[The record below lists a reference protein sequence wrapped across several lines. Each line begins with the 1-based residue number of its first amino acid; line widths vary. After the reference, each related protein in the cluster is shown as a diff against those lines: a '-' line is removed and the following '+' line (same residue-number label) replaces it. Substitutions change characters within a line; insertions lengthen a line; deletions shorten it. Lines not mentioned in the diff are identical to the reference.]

1 MSLHPPP
8 KLKSLQEALYHKAKH
23 EPSYRFYAL
32 YDKVWRADILAHAY
46 ALNRQNGGAPGVDGQ
61 TFADIEAYGV
71 EQWLAELQ
79 EEVRSERYQP
89 QPVRRVMIPK
99 ASGVG
104 ERPLGLP
111 SIRDRVVQTA
121 AKLVLEPVFEAEF
134 ADTAYGYRPGRS
146 AEQAVR
152 KVHEALWHNHAEVL
166 DADVSAYFDTI
177 PHRDLLKCVSRRVS
191 DRKLLHLIKS
201 WLKGPVEGTDERGR
215 KQWTGGKKAKRGVP
229 QGGVLSPLLSVLY
242 LHRFIKAFGK
252 YELEQRFGAVLVV
265 YADDFVVLC
274 KHDAHEVLRRI
285 RHWFTT
291 MGLELNEQKTAVKQA
306 RTDAFDFL
314 GYTFTML
321 RSYKTGVRYPGAIPS
336 RKAIQ
341 RLKHDLRG
349 WLIRTN
355 PRPVDEI
362 VATLNLKLRG
372 WANYFR
378 YGSVQRVRQNL
389 DAFVYQRMRG
399 FLRRRHQVQTR
410 ANRRYPRRYV
420 FTELGVVSLEA
431 LGRTV

>member
-1 MSLHPPP
+1 MSLRTPP
-8 KLKSLQEALYHKAKH
+8 KLKRLQATLYHKAKH

-32 YDKVWRADILAHAY
+32 YDKVWRTDILAHAY
-46 ALNRQNGGAPGVDGQ
+46 ALNRQNGRAPGVDGQ

-71 EQWLAELQ
+71 ERWLADLQ
-79 EEVRSERYQP
+79 EEVRTERYHP

-111 SIRDRVVQTA
+111 PIRDRVVQAA
-121 AKLVLEPVFEAEF
+121 AKLVLEPIFEAEF
-134 ADTAYGYRPGRS
+134 DDAAYGYRPGRS

-152 KVHEALWHNHAEVL
+152 KVHEALWQNHSEVI

-177 PHRDLLKCVSRRVS
+177 PHRELLKCVARRVS
-191 DRKLLHLIKS
+191 DRKLLRLIKV
-201 WLKGPVEGTDERGR
+201 WLKAPVEVRDARGR
-215 KQWTGGKKAKRGVP
+215 TQLTGGKKAKRGVP
-229 QGGVLSPLLSVLY
+229 PGGVLSPLLSVLY
-242 LHRFIKAFGK
+242 MHRFIKAFRK
-252 YELEQRFGAVLVV
+252 AELDRRFGAVLVV

-274 KHDAHEVLRRI
+274 QRNAHEVLASIRR
-285 RHWFTT
+285 WFTT
-291 MGLELNEQKTAVKQA
+291 MGLELNERKTSVKQA
-306 RTDAFDFL
+306 RHEAFDFL

-321 RSYKTGVRYPGAIPS
+321 YSHKTGVRYPGATPS
-336 RKAIQ
+336 KKAIQ

-349 WLIRTN
+349 WVTRTN
-355 PRPVDEI
+355 PRPTDEM
-362 VATLNLKLRG
+362 VATLNRKLRG

-389 DAFVYQRMRG
+389 ESFVYQRMRG

-410 ANRRYPRRYV
+410 ASRRFSQRYV
-420 FTELGVVSLEA
+420 FRELGVVSLPA
-431 LGRTV
+431 LGRSV